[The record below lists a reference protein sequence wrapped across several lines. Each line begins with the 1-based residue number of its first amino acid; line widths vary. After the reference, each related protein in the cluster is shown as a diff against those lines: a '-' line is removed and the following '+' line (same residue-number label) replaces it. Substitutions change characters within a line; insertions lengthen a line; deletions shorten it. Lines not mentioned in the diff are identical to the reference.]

1 MENLTLEEIEKILS
15 YKDRGTKTELWDY
28 LCDYL
33 SEEGYLDPFD
43 DEFDDTIEEV
53 RNIFDKLV

>member
-1 MENLTLEEIEKILS
+1 MENLEANIEKILS
-15 YKDRGTKTELWDY
+15 YKDGLSKRKLWDY

-33 SEEGYLDPFD
+33 SEDGYLDPFD
-43 DEFDDTIEEV
+43 EDFDDTIEEV